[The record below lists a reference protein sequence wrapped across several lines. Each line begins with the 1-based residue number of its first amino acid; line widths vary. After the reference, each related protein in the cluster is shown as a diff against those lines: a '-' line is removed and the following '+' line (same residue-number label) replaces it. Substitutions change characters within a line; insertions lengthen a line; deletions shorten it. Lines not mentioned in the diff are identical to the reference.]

1 MYQILKGLRVIEASS
16 FVASPSAGLY
26 LAQLGAEVIR
36 VDTIGGGPDYNRW
49 PKSDEGKSF
58 YWEGLNKGKSS
69 VAVNL
74 RTQEGKDIV
83 CDLVSALGE
92 QGGILLTN
100 FPAKGFL
107 SYENLKKLREDVI
120 VVRVMGQANGGPAL
134 DYTVNCALG
143 YPLITGPESLGE
155 EPVNHVLPAWDLLAG
170 SYAAF
175 SLLAAL
181 KHRSETGEGG
191 EYKIPLADIGVTAM
205 ANMGQLAEV
214 LYHDDNR
221 ARYGNEVYGAFGKDF
236 QTSDGVRMM
245 IMAIT
250 PRQWTGLLKVL
261 EIEEQ
266 VSEIEEMRKV
276 SFLKDEGIRFEHRD
290 ALYPLL
296 EAKVYQWKA
305 KELQTALDS
314 VGGCWGEYQSM
325 RQAADDPAL
334 VRDNPVFTELK
345 NPSGFSYPTPG
356 SALTIADQE
365 RGTPEL
371 APSLGEHT
379 SDILKSVLGQS
390 PDEISALLE
399 AGVIEAG
406 VIDDTSEEKL

>member
-49 PKSDEGKSF
+49 PKNDEGKSF

-74 RTQEGKDIV
+74 RTQEGKDLV
-83 CDLVSALGE
+83 CDLVAALGEKEGE

-134 DYTVNCALG
+134 DYTVNCSLG
-143 YPLITGPESLGE
+143 YPLITGPDSLGE

-181 KHRSETGEGG
+181 KHRDETGQGG

-214 LYHDDNR
+214 LYNDGNR

-236 QTSDGVRMM
+236 QTNDGVRMM

-261 EIEEQ
+261 EIEAQ
-266 VSEIEEMRKV
+266 VSEIEAARNV
-276 SFLKDEGIRFEHRD
+276 SFIKDEGIRFEHRD

-296 EAKVYQWKA
+296 ETKVFQWQA
-305 KELQTALDS
+305 KELQAALDK

-325 RQAADDPAL
+325 RQAADDSAL

-345 NPSGFSYPTPG
+345 NPSGFTYPTPG
-356 SALTIADQE
+356 SALTISDQE

-379 SDILKSVLGQS
+379 HDILKKVLGQS
-390 PDEISALLE
+390 HDEISTLLQS
-399 AGVIEAG
+399 GI
-406 VIDDTSEEKL
+406 IDDQSGTKK